1 MMVFV
6 QPEKIQSYLTQIL
19 ISSLMVSM
27 RKNKT
32 RDTQCGVQVCGE
44 IEVGFKNLTPDSE
57 FFITAGCST
66 GLLPQGLGIRIK

>member
-1 MMVFV
+1 
-6 QPEKIQSYLTQIL
+6 
-19 ISSLMVSM
+19 MVSM

-44 IEVGFKNLTPDSE
+44 IEVGFKNLTPNSE